1 VSAAEQPRDISQLQA
16 RRRQA
21 RRRRNLAR
29 LDLGLGLLGAIVL
42 ILATPGLAIVALVAL
57 LVLALCAL
65 SIVLERRAA
74 RRSSRSD
81 GSRSPSPGRRRL
93 TRR

>member
-29 LDLGLGLLGAIVL
+29 LDVGFGLLCAIVL
-42 ILATPGLAIVALVAL
+42 ILASPGLAIVALVAL
-57 LVLALCAL
+57 VVLVLCAL
-65 SIVLERRAA
+65 SIALERRAA
-74 RRSSRSD
+74 RRSARED
-81 GSRSPSPGRRRL
+81 ASRSPSAGGSGL